1 MKKNIFAVITA
12 LSLSAFF
19 SCGGFANDLT
29 ISAGSVSKIDPGAGT
44 ATVRFNVS
52 WENSWRDAINHDAVW
67 LFLKFSV
74 DGGDTWG
81 HATLASSGVDPT
93 GFSAGTGMNLEID
106 VPADRK
112 GSFLRRSW
120 TGTGKVETGNVEL
133 RWAYATD
140 GLSADDMESADIK
153 IFGIEMVY
161 VPEGP
166 FFAGDYEVS
175 EASFSEGK
183 DVSETDPWYV
193 QSASAI
199 FVKNVDFDGYYYRS
213 AGNAGEDATGAEF
226 VIPASFPKGFKAFY
240 AMKYEITEEQWVDFF
255 NMLTSSQRSGR
266 DITGADGKNSAGV
279 VNRNTVFMADGKAF
293 TLRPERSCG
302 YLSWMDITA
311 YSDWAALRPMSEL
324 EFEKAARGK
333 DISPLG
339 GEYAWRNTAITAA
352 TAISGKED
360 GTETVTTPGANA
372 CFGDK
377 TFSGGDGGK
386 GPLRAGIFAK
396 SGTTRTAAGSSYYGI
411 MELSGNLWERVVSVG
426 NSQGRN
432 YQGSHGDGILTA
444 LGSATIS
451 DWPGYSSGGGV
462 SAALGS
468 GLKGGSYAETA
479 QARLAVSDRK
489 KASDGA
495 SSRRPDSG
503 GRGVRTA
510 E

>member
-1 MKKNIFAVITA
+1 MKKNIFAAATLFMTVLFSHGA
-12 LSLSAFF
+12 L
-19 SCGGFANDLT
+19 ANDLT

-44 ATVRFNVS
+44 ANVRFNVS

-67 LFLKFSV
+67 IFLKFSV
-74 DGGDTWG
+74 DGGNTWG
-81 HATLASSGVDPT
+81 HATLAASGMNPS

-140 GLSADDMESADIK
+140 GLSADEIKSADIK
-153 IFGIEMVY
+153 IFGVEMVY

-175 EASFSEGK
+175 TASFSEGK
-183 DVSETDPWYV
+183 DVAETDPWYV

-213 AGNAGEDATGAEF
+213 AGNTGENVTGSEF
-226 VIPASFPKGFKAFY
+226 VIPVSFPKGFKAFY

-255 NMLTSSQRSGR
+255 NTLTPLQRSNR
-266 DITGADGKNSAGV
+266 DITGSDGKNSAGV
-279 VNRNTVFMADGKAF
+279 VNRNTVFLSEGKAF
-293 TLRPERSCG
+293 TLRPERVCG
-302 YLSWMDITA
+302 YLSWMDIAA

-333 DISPLG
+333 DISALG
-339 GEYAWRNTAITAA
+339 GEYAWGNTAITAA
-352 TAISGKED
+352 AAISGKED
-360 GTETVTTPGANA
+360 GSETVTTPGANA
-372 CFGDK
+372 CFGDR
-377 TFSGGDGGK
+377 TFSGGDEEK

-396 SGTTRTAAGSSYYGI
+396 SGTVRSTAGSSYYGI

-432 YQGSHGDGILTA
+432 YQGAHGDGILTA
-444 LGSATIS
+444 LGNASIS
-451 DWPGYSSGGGV
+451 DWPGYVSGVGV

-468 GLKGGSYAETA
+468 GLRGGSYAETV
-479 QARLAVSDRK
+479 QSRQAVSDRS
-489 KASDGA
+489 KAADGA
-495 SSRRPDSG
+495 SSRRPDAG